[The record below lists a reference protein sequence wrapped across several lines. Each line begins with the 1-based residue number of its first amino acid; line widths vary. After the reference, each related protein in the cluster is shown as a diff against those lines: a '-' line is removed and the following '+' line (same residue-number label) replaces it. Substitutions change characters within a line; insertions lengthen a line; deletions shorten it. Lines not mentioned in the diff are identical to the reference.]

1 MRTDKK
7 IDYSASSV
15 TNDEVLIRLLCSP
28 LYYDEVTGQV
38 SIDAFDLRMMG
49 QKGNQPEHFASI
61 GRDSNF
67 VDNTERLHYLQA
79 GYSVW
84 DGKEWNPNSYLF
96 FAGQVKAISKR
107 IELWPLKQSAA
118 YHIGLFYAASEDTFF
133 KEPLPKD
140 NPEILLMLSELAEL
154 IEDNIHKAPP
164 RPTTPT

>member
-1 MRTDKK
+1 MRTNKK

-15 TNDEVLIRLLCSP
+15 TNDEVPIRSLCSP

-67 VDNTERLHYLQA
+67 VDNTERLHYLKA
-79 GYSVW
+79 GYSVL
-84 DGKEWNPNSYLF
+84 DGKEGNP
-96 FAGQVKAISKR
+96 
-107 IELWPLKQSAA
+107 
-118 YHIGLFYAASEDTFF
+118 DTFF
-133 KEPLPKD
+133 KGPLPKD
-140 NPEILLMLSELAEL
+140 NPDILLMPSELAEL